1 MLLVQGRFRLAFPCP
16 ADYID
21 HFRIIQNA
29 TLGSSQTP
37 VKIIDQMAHIDS
49 KVSGLSMPTMKP
61 LGMANQNQR
70 CELPPEPQ
78 LFEQLEALFRSSHDG
93 IWICDGEGTVLRLNP
108 ASEAINDIQA
118 EEWIGR
124 NIGEVVAEG
133 VIDSSVTR
141 EVLKRRCPVTM
152 FQQAKRTNK
161 KLLVTGNPIFR
172 ADGSIR
178 LVVTNDR
185 DITELDNL
193 RLKLE
198 DSEARRERFQQEL
211 IKTEVLREAGDA
223 FVCRSLGMQK
233 VLATAIQVAGFK
245 STVMITGPSGAGKSV
260 LARLIHKYS
269 DRGEQPFV
277 RVECGVIPP
286 SLFESE
292 VFGYERG
299 AFTGAG
305 AKGKL
310 GLFEMADG
318 GTLFLDE
325 VALAPYE
332 LQHKLLRFLESGEVF
347 RVGST
352 EPTHV
357 DARVIAASNMDLEA
371 AVAGG
376 RFRGDLYYRL
386 KVVPLTLPPLKDR
399 SEDIP
404 FLVKRFLERLT
415 LRLGVDKQIS
425 GPAVTALCRYE
436 WPGNVREL
444 ENLVERLV
452 VMSPGRV
459 IGLQDLPEALTESR
473 ALTPLELDGRGL
485 KEAVKD
491 FEEHLIDLALE
502 RYGSQTAAAR
512 ALKVSPATVTRKRSR
527 RTQK

>member
-1 MLLVQGRFRLAFPCP
+1 MKERRTGHPGM
-16 ADYID
+16 
-21 HFRIIQNA
+21 
-29 TLGSSQTP
+29 GS
-37 VKIIDQMAHIDS
+37 D
-49 KVSGLSMPTMKP
+49 
-61 LGMANQNQR
+61 
-70 CELPPEPQ
+70 LPPEPQ

-93 IWICDGEGTVLRLNP
+93 IWICDGEGKVLRLNP
-108 ASEAINDIQA
+108 ASEAINDIRA

-133 VIDSSVTR
+133 IIDSSVTL
-141 EVLKRRCPVTM
+141 EVLKKGCPVTM

-161 KLLVTGNPIFR
+161 KLLVTGNPIFKR
-172 ADGSIR
+172 DGSIA

-211 IKTEVLREAGDA
+211 IKNEVMREAGDE
-223 FVCRSLGMQK
+223 FVCRSLGMHK
-233 VLATAIQVAGFK
+233 VLATVIQVARFK
-245 STVMITGPSGAGKSV
+245 SSVMIAGPSGTGKSV

-269 DRGEQPFV
+269 DRAERPFV
-277 RVECGVIPP
+277 RVECGAIPP
-286 SLFESE
+286 ALFESE

-299 AFTGAG
+299 AFTGAD

-310 GLFEMADG
+310 GLFEMAHG

-332 LQHKLLRFLESGEVF
+332 LQHKLLRFLESGEIF

-352 EPTHV
+352 KPLRV
-357 DARVIAASNMDLEA
+357 DARVIAASNMDLEDE
-371 AVAGG
+371 VASG

-404 FLVKRFLERLT
+404 FLVKRFLERLNKRMGT
-415 LRLGVDKQIS
+415 DKQIS
-425 GPAVTALCRYE
+425 GPAVTALCRHE

-444 ENLVERLV
+444 ENLIERLV
-452 VMSPGRV
+452 VMSPGRI
-459 IGLQDLPEALTESR
+459 IGLPDLPEALIEQRTL
-473 ALTPLELDGRGL
+473 APLQLDGRGL
-485 KEAVKD
+485 REAVRD
-491 FEEHLIDLALE
+491 FEGHLIDLALE
-502 RYGSQTAAAR
+502 RYGSQIAAAKV
-512 ALKVSPATVTRKRSR
+512 LKVSPATITRKRR
-527 RTQK
+527 RRRN